1 MERPSVEDWAAIVSR
16 DGPAAWRT
24 ACRVLGNRDDAA
36 ECVQDA
42 FAAAV
47 EISRTQ
53 PVRNWRALLVRLTTT
68 RAIDRLRRRTR
79 RDALPIETG
88 SFDPADPSP
97 DPARMSEDRELVARL
112 RELIPT
118 LPGDQA
124 EALILHAVE
133 EWTYEQIGRE
143 LSLSA
148 GAVGMLLVR
157 ARERL
162 RQLLAGDARRR

>member
-1 MERPSVEDWAAIVSR
+1 MVDWEGIVAR
-16 DGPAAWRT
+16 DGPAVWRT

-42 FAAAV
+42 FAAAI
-47 EISRTQ
+47 EIAREQT
-53 PVRNWRALLVRLTTT
+53 VRNWRALLQRLTTT

-79 RDALPIETG
+79 RDDRPAEAG
-88 SFDPADPSP
+88 YADAADPGP
-97 DPARMSEDRELVARL
+97 DPAKSAEDRELLARL
-112 RELIPT
+112 RELLPT

-124 EALILHAVE
+124 QVLVLHAVE
-133 EWTYEQIGRE
+133 GWTYQEIGLE

-148 GAVGMLLVR
+148 GAVGMLLLR

-162 RQLLAGDARRR
+162 RQGLGERARSR

>member
-1 MERPSVEDWAAIVSR
+1 
-16 DGPAAWRT
+16 
-24 ACRVLGNRDDAA
+24 VLGNRDDAA

-68 RAIDRLRRRTR
+68 RAIDRLRRRMR
-79 RDALPIETG
+79 RDPRPTEHTHEEA
-88 SFDPADPSP
+88 ADPSP
-97 DPARMSEDRELVARL
+97 DPAHVAEDRDLVARL
-112 RELIPT
+112 RELLPT

-143 LSLSA
+143 LSLSPS
-148 GAVGMLLVR
+148 AVGMLLVR
-157 ARERL
+157 ARQRL
-162 RQLLAGDARRR
+162 RQSLAGDARRR